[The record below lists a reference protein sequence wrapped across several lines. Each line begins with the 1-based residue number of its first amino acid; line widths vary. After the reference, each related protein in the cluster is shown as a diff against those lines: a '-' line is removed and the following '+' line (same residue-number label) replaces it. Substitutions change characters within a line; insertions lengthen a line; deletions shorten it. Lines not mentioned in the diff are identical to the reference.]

1 MKLKTKS
8 DFIFSYR
15 FTEMFYG
22 AEKINLVRL
31 SGRKILDAYIDTLL
45 SQSFDLEI
53 DYYLG
58 EFKEFSLVSGGLVGR
73 FGDLV
78 VNNVKLPTEL
88 FGIADG
94 RGDFKELTN
103 QEISGLSDFYEVLS
117 NNKFDVTYGT
127 D

>member
-1 MKLKTKS
+1 
-8 DFIFSYR
+8 
-15 FTEMFYG
+15 MFFG
-22 AEKINLVRL
+22 AKKINLVRL

-103 QEISGLSDFYEVLS
+103 QEILGLSDFYEVLS